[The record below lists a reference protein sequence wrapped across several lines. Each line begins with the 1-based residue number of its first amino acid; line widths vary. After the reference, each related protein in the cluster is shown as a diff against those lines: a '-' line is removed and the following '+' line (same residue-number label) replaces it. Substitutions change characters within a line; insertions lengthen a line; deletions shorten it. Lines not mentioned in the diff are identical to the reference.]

1 MPDMRHQLY
10 EARHHSEFTASIWV
24 HVAADV
30 IQRLRPLAFACIEH
44 LTSASTVERD
54 LQAIEERLLG
64 LAESCACT
72 LFAGG
77 VRIEDLDPEDVYR
90 LDQMRDGQ
98 RAAFCTYVVCSEVLV
113 LFGLARGNCAMP
125 EVWPAM
131 LLRALFEEMQS
142 IEQRMPSL
150 AMPDLGFDL
159 R

>member
-1 MPDMRHQLY
+1 MPDMRRQLY

-54 LQAIEERLLG
+54 LLAIEERLLG

-77 VRIEDLDPEDVYR
+77 VRIEDRHGDRCHNRRSRSCD
-90 LDQMRDGQ
+90 DGSL
-98 RAAFCTYVVCSEVLV
+98 RPRH
-113 LFGLARGNCAMP
+113 GRGC
-125 EVWPAM
+125 V
-131 LLRALFEEMQS
+131 R
-142 IEQRMPSL
+142 
-150 AMPDLGFDL
+150 
-159 R
+159 